1 MKIKRELFK
10 IIFFIILININSNV
24 FAITKNT
31 IIANV
36 DNQIVSSYELKN
48 KVKTILFLANQIVDQ
63 TNVNLVKQKALQQL
77 IDYKL
82 KKDQVLKFGIQLNN
96 TAQVDNHIKKI
107 SSKYQTDIVGM
118 KKIFQA
124 NGLDFEIY
132 LDETK
137 TEFSWQKMIYDKYRN
152 KIFLDEEEIQI
163 ELNNFLKNQSDLQ
176 EYKLGEIELP
186 LKNNPEDKKTII
198 EVNNEINKIGFKN
211 AAIKYSISTSSSNGG
226 DIGWINSKS
235 LSENILSRISKMN
248 IGDISQPII
257 QTNTIII
264 LKLLDQKKIDIN
276 EKNLNELREKIVKSK
291 QNQLL
296 SLYSNNHLSK
306 LKNNALIEI
315 K

>member
-48 KVKTILFLANQIVDQ
+48 KVKTILFLANQNINQ
-63 TNVNLVKQKALQQL
+63 KNVNLIKQKALQQL

-82 KKDQVLKFGIQLNN
+82 KKNQVIKFQVQLNN
-96 TAQVDNHIKKI
+96 VQVSNHLNNL
-107 SSKYQTDIVGM
+107 SSKYQTDVTGM
-118 KKIFQA
+118 KNIFKN

-132 LDETK
+132 LDEIQ
-137 TEFSWQKMIYDKYRN
+137 TEFNWQQLIFDRYKN
-152 KIFLDEEEIQI
+152 KISLNEREIEI
-163 ELNNFLKNQSDLQ
+163 ELNNFLENQEDLQ
-176 EYKLGEIELP
+176 EYKLAEIELP
-186 LKNNPEDKKTII
+186 LKNNSGDKDTIL
-198 EVNNEINKIGFKN
+198 EVNNEINKSGFDS
-211 AAIKYSISTSSSNGG
+211 AAIKYSISTSSSEGG
-226 DIGWINSKS
+226 DLGWINAKS
-235 LSENILSRISKMN
+235 LSKEILSIISK
-248 IGDISQPII
+248 IKVGGISQPII
-257 QTNTIII
+257 QRNRIII
-264 LKLLDQKKIDIN
+264 IKLLDQKKIDISKVN
-276 EKNLNELREKIVKSK
+276 INELREKIIKNK

-296 SLYSNNHLSK
+296 NLYSNNHLSK